1 MKAPFLQL
9 VAGTAIAGPV
19 TNAAK
24 PSARPA
30 PKIASRSEGISAT
43 HANALAR
50 DNRRAAWEIA
60 EVVTRYWRARIDMN
74 DAAACAQ
81 REGLPEGKNHPT
93 LDFDGRLALVARWR
107 EAKAAQLLTPAP
119 KAAAVLWKKAEL
131 NSNYFKFLRVDAG
144 KVERAIEADEAF
156 LASHPVRQT
165 KSAEA
170 KARTRAFKE
179 AMRQRIREVAALR
192 TLADDEIGPALGLRH
207 QHIGEFCEAH
217 GVNLG
222 WLLEGAGEMFK
233 RGPKL
238 AVDCGKEV
246 LFWNF
251 PRLPAA
257 CPGAPTARRSGRSMG
272 FATLKAHCAIAS
284 LWPRSQHR
292 LRPTPKPTAN

>member
-1 MKAPFLQL
+1 MTAPFLQL
-9 VAGTAIAGPV
+9 VAGTALAGPV

-24 PSARPA
+24 PSVRPA
-30 PKIASRSEGISAT
+30 LVIASRSEGISAT

-50 DNRRAAWEIA
+50 DNRRAAWDIA

-81 REGLPEGKNHPT
+81 REELPVGQNHPVV
-93 LDFDGRLALVARWR
+93 DHAGRMALITRWR

-131 NSNYFKFLRVDAG
+131 KSRCFGYLRVEPG

-179 AMRQRIREVAALR
+179 AMRQRIREVASLR
-192 TLADDEIGPALGLRH
+192 QIPDDEIKSVLGLKH
-207 QHIGEFCEAH
+207 HAVAAFGEAH
-217 GVNLG
+217 GLNYG
-222 WLLEGAGEMFK
+222 WLLEGEGEMFR

-238 AVDCGKEV
+238 AVHHGKEV
-246 LFWNF
+246 Q
-251 PRLPAA
+251 P
-257 CPGAPTARRSGRSMG
+257 
-272 FATLKAHCAIAS
+272 
-284 LWPRSQHR
+284 
-292 LRPTPKPTAN
+292 